1 MEQSEII
8 SSIITAI
15 ATLLVAG
22 SAFFV
27 GRYNSKTNKTSTI
40 LEEQYLKV
48 ISPIHYI
55 LKMTKREKIYSE
67 INDVIADNYH
77 LLPDGLYDD
86 FMNFVNEK
94 IDKYEFEKKI
104 DEFNRILRYKLGYS
118 KIRLTKDEKE
128 AAKRLAKFKD
138 GMSTLF
144 DILMIIVGIIA
155 FMLSLHED
163 RLLLY
168 LNTLF

>member
-1 MEQSEII
+1 MEQSGII
-8 SSIITAI
+8 SSIISAI

-27 GRYNSKTNKTSTI
+27 GRYNSKFDKTSTI

-55 LKMTKREKIYSE
+55 LKTTKREKLYSE
-67 INDVIADNYH
+67 INDVIGANYH

-104 DEFNRILRYKLGYS
+104 NEFNRILRFKLGYS
-118 KIRLTKDEKE
+118 KIKITKQDKE
-128 AAKRLAKFKD
+128 
-138 GMSTLF
+138 
-144 DILMIIVGIIA
+144 I
-155 FMLSLHED
+155 E
-163 RLLLY
+163 
-168 LNTLF
+168 NN